1 MKASGSL
8 ESWREYFRRGDSDI
22 FGIIDHAIMVAATDY
37 PNKFKSRR
45 DKIAELLFSCRVSR
59 CLGCDHL
66 ELSVPGDDEANLGGA
81 AGGNGDGGGAAAED
95 YEVGGGGGGSKESKA
110 NSSRGD
116 NNHIDEMNLN
126 SNQIVSN
133 YTFDEAEAL
142 SDEIEEFSVISKEV
156 GRIKEIL
163 LNKELEPNSVLLE
176 SLRHLKLM
184 SLNVDILKSTEIGK
198 AVNGL
203 RKHGSDKIR
212 QLAKTLIAEWKELVD
227 QWVNTTKEI
236 AGAEGTP
243 ESANPSVVDEEEEF
257 PSLPYDVDIF
267 TPEPNGFEIS
277 HFFDSLDVDGNP
289 RNSGEYNNNREHE
302 RRPQNIAKRRPEGTQ
317 MRIQDAPF
325 RSIKP
330 SSAIGSDG
338 IRRPPKQS
346 TEQRMKNE
354 TVSVYKSEKPM
365 IQRKPLVTE
374 QKRKA
379 PGPQQEKLKGLDA
392 DAKFE
397 FAKRKLQESY
407 QHHENAKKQRTI
419 QVLEMIPKQGSS
431 QKPQLKRPGMSNR
444 NWTNGRK

>member
-8 ESWREYFRRGDSDI
+8 DSWREYFRRGDSDI
-22 FGIIDHAIMVAATDY
+22 FGIIDHAIMVAATDC

-45 DKIAELLFSCRVSR
+45 DQIAELLFSCRVSR
-59 CLGCDHL
+59 CIGCDHL
-66 ELSVPGDDEANLGGA
+66 ELSVPGDDEANRGRGTT
-81 AGGNGDGGGAAAED
+81 GDGGGGTAVD
-95 YEVGGGGGGSKESKA
+95 KESKA
-110 NSSRGD
+110 NSGRGD
-116 NNHIDEMNLN
+116 NNHMDETNMN

-142 SDEIEEFSVISKEV
+142 SDEIEEFSVVSKEV
-156 GRIKEIL
+156 ARIKEIL
-163 LNKELEPNSVLLE
+163 LNKEDEPNSVLLD

-236 AGAEGTP
+236 TGAEGTP
-243 ESANPSVVDEEEEF
+243 ESANPSVVDEEEAF

-277 HFFDSLDVDGNP
+277 HFFDSLDFDGNP
-289 RNSGEYNNNREHE
+289 RNSKEYNTSQEHE

-330 SSAIGSDG
+330 SSATDFDG
-338 IRRPPKQS
+338 TRRPLKQN

-354 TVSVYKSEKPM
+354 TVSVHKSEKPM
-365 IQRKPLVTE
+365 IQRKPVVTE

-419 QVLEMIPKQGSS
+419 QVLEMIPKQGSA

-444 NWTNGRK
+444 NWANGRK